1 MDGLVNENRMGNI
14 TALLEKYVF
23 VNIISKCCKM
33 DRNLFWFFFL
43 FFSHIVGNNSSI
55 KLLFETIQLVRY
67 VNLFQHFCT
76 HPVTH

>member
-33 DRNLFWFFFL
+33 DRNLF
-43 FFSHIVGNNSSI
+43 
-55 KLLFETIQLVRY
+55 
-67 VNLFQHFCT
+67 
-76 HPVTH
+76 